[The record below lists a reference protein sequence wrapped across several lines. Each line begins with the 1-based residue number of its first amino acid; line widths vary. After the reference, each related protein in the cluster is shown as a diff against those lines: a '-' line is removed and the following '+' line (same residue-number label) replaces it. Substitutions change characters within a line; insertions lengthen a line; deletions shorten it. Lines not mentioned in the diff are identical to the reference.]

1 MKRNLIILLL
11 ATLFPLAEAA
21 CQKNSYT
28 LYGKVADH
36 SLDGSYLQI
45 KKYRLR
51 PQESIYIDSV
61 KIENGQFIFGGST
74 DEPYLM
80 VIANV
85 KGFWSRFVAEPGKIR
100 IAFDPAK
107 DYLRATV
114 SGTRIN
120 NDYQKL
126 IIEPSNSYW
135 TVMGPLYEKQKEGLK
150 AGTWTSDDETALDNA
165 RPKGNWSETQKK
177 RKDFIDK
184 YIQNADVVQEQLF
197 FSLTNEI
204 DWKRHNQDK
213 KAILGLDDDNK
224 YEYADDNA
232 RWLSKLSKTY
242 RKQMDNAVEEYVE
255 MMAEIRERIK
265 NKKLTPPKIRE
276 ILPESVQEGQRF
288 TDFNGTTA
296 DGQPFSL
303 RQAGEENKLV
313 MLDFWASWC
322 MPCLKMMP
330 EMAALHEKYKDKG
343 LLVVGISSDQSEG
356 PWRKAMEKF
365 KMVWPQVRSAE
376 KDRVGE
382 IYGIRTIPYAILIDH
397 NGTIVAR
404 NLRGE
409 ELANKIAEILK

>member
-1 MKRNLIILLL
+1 MKKNLVILLP
-11 ATLFPLAEAA
+11 AVFMLFFTA
-21 CQKNSYT
+21 CDKANYT
-28 LYGKVADH
+28 LYGQIADH

-61 KIENGQFIFGGST
+61 KVENGQFLFGGST
-74 DEPYLM
+74 DAPYLM
-80 VIANV
+80 VIANA
-85 KGFWSRFVAEPGKIR
+85 KGFWGRFVAEPGKIR

-126 IIEPSNSYW
+126 IIEPSNGYW
-135 TVMGPLYEKQKEGLK
+135 TVMGPLYEKRKEGLK

-165 RPKGNWSETQKK
+165 CPKDNWSETQKK

-197 FSLTNEI
+197 LFLTNEI
-204 DWKRHNQDK
+204 DWKRHSRDK
-213 KAILGLDDDNK
+213 EAILGLDDDNK

-265 NKKLTPPKIRE
+265 NKKLTPPKIKE
-276 ILPESVQEGQRF
+276 ILPESVQEGQPF
-288 TDFNGTTA
+288 TDFSGTTA
-296 DGQPFSL
+296 DGKPFSL
-303 RQAGEENKLV
+303 KRAVAEHKLV

-322 MPCLKMMP
+322 LPCLKMMP
-330 EMAALHEKYKDKG
+330 EVAALHEKYKDKG
-343 LLVVGISSDQSEG
+343 LLVVGISSDRTEE
-356 PWRKAMEKF
+356 PWREAMEKF
-365 KMVWPQVRSAE
+365 KMVWLQVRSAE
-376 KDRVGE
+376 KDRAGE
-382 IYGIRTIPYAILIDH
+382 IYGIRNIPYTILIDR
-397 NGTIVAR
+397 NGTIAAR

-409 ELANKIAEILK
+409 ELEAKIAEILE

>member
-1 MKRNLIILLL
+1 MKNNLVILLL
-11 ATLFPLAEAA
+11 ATLFPLAEAV
-21 CQKNSYT
+21 CQKTGYM

-36 SLDGSYLQI
+36 SLDGSYLSV
-45 KKYRLR
+45 KEYRLF
-51 PQESIYIDSV
+51 PQESILIDSV
-61 KIENGQFIFGGST
+61 QVENSQFVFSGYADKPRLMYVANIEGAWARFI
-74 DEPYLM
+74 
-80 VIANV
+80 
-85 KGFWSRFVAEPGKIR
+85 AEPGKIR

-107 DYLRATV
+107 DYLQATV

-126 IIEPSNSYW
+126 IIEPYNAYNA
-135 TVMGPLYEKQKEGLK
+135 VMGPLNKKQREGLK
-150 AGTWTSDDETALDNA
+150 VGTWTSDDETALDNA
-165 RPKGNWSETQKK
+165 RPKECDLKTDEK
-177 RKDFIDK
+177 RKSFIDK
-184 YIQNADVVQEQLF
+184 YIRNEHVVQEQLF
-197 FSLTNEI
+197 FSLMHEA
-204 DWKRHNQDK
+204 DRKRLDK
-213 KAILGLDDDNK
+213 YFEGLLEEDELE

-232 RWLSKLSKTY
+232 CWLSMLSVDMH
-242 RKQMDNAVEEYVE
+242 RQMTDALKEHEE
-255 MMAEIRERIK
+255 MMARIEAK
-265 NKKLTPPKIRE
+265 RKTGKTSLPKIKE

-296 DGQPFSL
+296 DGKPFSL
-303 RQAGEENKLV
+303 EQAVAEHKLV

-330 EMAALHEKYKDKG
+330 EVVALHEKYKDRG

-365 KMVWPQVRSAE
+365 KMVWPQVRSGE

-397 NGTIVAR
+397 NGMIVAR

-409 ELANKIAEILK
+409 ELAAKVAEILK